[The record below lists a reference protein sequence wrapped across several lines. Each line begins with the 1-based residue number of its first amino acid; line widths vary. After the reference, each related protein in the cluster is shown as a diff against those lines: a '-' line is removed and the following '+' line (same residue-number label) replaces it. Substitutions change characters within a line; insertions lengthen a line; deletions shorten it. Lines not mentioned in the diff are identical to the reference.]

1 MRGVILQK
9 PIFSEC
15 DGVKTMN
22 EFFAYY
28 RAMYLGTARNSR
40 RGGWNLEILLII
52 ISGLLVAGVTA
63 CLNQSYNI
71 DAQNNIS
78 GTMFIYASTFVY
90 VYALSAGVTRR
101 VKPSVLNS
109 APISYKK
116 RAVYSHLS
124 VFISG
129 LIFVACW
136 FAAMLVFILL
146 VSVITLIFTGD
157 WTFLPAFE
165 ESAGL
170 VQYPDAQ
177 GILFIILLFIALF
190 GIGMAI
196 SYIKNKKVRYSMLF
210 AWPAVFGAFAL
221 LLVNMSADGNF
232 VICNNMLYNFKNL
245 PLSRVWLAVFA
256 VIAVAICAGS
266 VYLGIKTEKPKN
278 Y

>member
-1 MRGVILQK
+1 
-9 PIFSEC
+9 
-15 DGVKTMN
+15 
-22 EFFAYY
+22 
-28 RAMYLGTARNSR
+28 MYLGAARNSR
-40 RGGWNLEILLII
+40 RGVWNLEILLII

-136 FAAMLVFILL
+136 FTAMFVFILL
-146 VSVITLIFTGD
+146 VSLITLIFTGD

-165 ESAGL
+165 ENAGL

-196 SYIKNKKVRYSMLF
+196 S
-210 AWPAVFGAFAL
+210 
-221 LLVNMSADGNF
+221 
-232 VICNNMLYNFKNL
+232 
-245 PLSRVWLAVFA
+245 
-256 VIAVAICAGS
+256 
-266 VYLGIKTEKPKN
+266 
-278 Y
+278 